1 MSSVTR
7 LSCLRI
13 SVISLILMSSAL
25 AQFGSGK
32 SIRGQ
37 IRVDGQPAPEGV
49 LIYLDRARGRDS
61 SFVNGGGEL
70 GNATTDSRGKFSFEN
85 IDAGQEH
92 PEGKVY
98 VLSVRYPGY
107 RTTTQVVDLTASPI
121 GYVNIDLTR
130 DRSKDSPAVPAGGPS
145 TMISAKQPS
154 SRKAQDELTK
164 GEELLISKRDP
175 KGSVKSFKKVV
186 ELDPAYGPAYVLLAT
201 AHMQLQEW
209 GEAKSAFEK
218 AVKLEPNNA
227 AAFLGIGAALNQ
239 QQDFSGAQKPLLRS
253 LELNKDSAEAHY
265 ELGRS
270 LWALGKWQ
278 DAEPHAR
285 RAIAI
290 NKDFAP
296 SHVLMGNIYLRHRD
310 ANAALA
316 EFQEYLRLDP
326 EGQHAEAVKEMVSKI
341 QKALEHH

>member
-1 MSSVTR
+1 MQR
-7 LSCLRI
+7 AILSTVLLFCA
-13 SVISLILMSSAL
+13 VIAN
-25 AQFGSGK
+25 AQFGIGSKHIQGQVRIDGK
-32 SIRGQ
+32 
-37 IRVDGQPAPEGV
+37 PAPQGV
-49 LIYLDRARGRDS
+49 LVYLDRSRGRDS
-61 SFVNGGGEL
+61 SFVNGSGEL
-70 GNATTDSRGKFSFEN
+70 GNVLTDSRGRFSFEGF
-85 IDAGQEH
+85 DSGQQT

-98 VLSVRYPGY
+98 IVTIRYPGY
-107 RTTTQVVDLTASPI
+107 RPATQIVDLTASPFGI
-121 GYVNIDLTR
+121 VNVELRR
-130 DRSKDSPAVPAGGPS
+130 DTTKDIPNVPSSGPAS
-145 TMISAKQPS
+145 TVSAHQPS
-154 SRKAQDELTK
+154 SEKAQDELAK
-164 GEELLISKRDP
+164 GEELLIAKHDP
-175 KGSVKSFKKVV
+175 KASLKNFKKVI
-186 ELDPAYGPAYVLLAT
+186 ELDPQYGPGYVLLAT

-209 GEAKSAFEK
+209 GDAKSEFEK

-227 AAFLGIGAALNQ
+227 AALLGIGAALNQ
-239 QQDFSGAQKPLLRS
+239 QQDFSSAQKPLLRS

-290 NKDFAP
+290 RNDFAP
-296 SHVLMGNIYLRHRD
+296 AHVLMGNIFLRHRD

>member
-1 MSSVTR
+1 MSA
-7 LSCLRI
+7 LL
-13 SVISLILMSSAL
+13 LIFVSSAL
-25 AQFGSGK
+25 AQIGSGK

-37 IRVDGQPAPEGV
+37 VRIDGQTAPQGV

-61 SFVNGGGEL
+61 SFVNGSGEL

-121 GYVNIDLTR
+121 GYINIDLTR
-130 DRSKDSPAVPAGGPS
+130 DRSKDAPNVPAAGPS
-145 TMISAKQPS
+145 TIISAKQPS
-154 SRKAQDELTK
+154 SQKAQDELAK
-164 GEELLISKRDP
+164 GEELLIQKRNP
-175 KGSVKSFKKVV
+175 RASIKNFKKVL
-186 ELDPAYGPAYVLLAT
+186 ELDPQYGPGYVLLAT

-209 GEAKSAFEK
+209 GDAKSAFEK
-218 AVKLEPNNA
+218 ATKLEPGNA
-227 AAFLGIGAALNQ
+227 SAFLGIGAALNQ
-239 QQDFSGAQKPLLRS
+239 QQDFTSAQKPLLRS

-270 LWALGKWQ
+270 FWALGKWQ

-285 RAIAI
+285 RALAI
-290 NKDFAP
+290 RNDFAP
-296 SHVLMGNIYLRHRD
+296 AHVLMGNIYLRHRD
-310 ANAALA
+310 ANAALT